1 MNYITHLNHWNALV
15 EQNHFARPTH
25 ISLYYSLF
33 QLWNKQHFADTIF
46 ITRYDLMKMSKI
58 GSKTTYS
65 KCIAELHSWGWLH
78 YSPSHSIYTKSQVR
92 MTKWN
97 TQKTLSNS
105 SPKNITTSEPLVVLP
120 QSSSYNP
127 IHNNNSP
134 SSKYREPL

>member
-1 MNYITHLNHWNALV
+1 MNYITHLNHWSALV

-92 MTKWN
+92 MTRWN
-97 TQKTLSNS
+97 LSKS
-105 SPKNITTSEPLVVLP
+105 ISTSPRNNTTSEPLVELP
-120 QSSSYNP
+120 QSSNDNDS
-127 IHNNNSP
+127 NSKNTP
-134 SSKYREPL
+134 FSKYREPL